1 MYGINTISTVPAYK
15 TKAEVF
21 KAAHE
26 NSDFFDSFGEALSNS
41 WKFYVTK

>member
-1 MYGINTISTVPAYK
+1 MYGVDVKSTVPAYK

-26 NSDFFDSFGEALSNS
+26 NSDFFDSFGEALINS
-41 WKFYVTK
+41 WRFYVTK

>member
-1 MYGINTISTVPAYK
+1 MYGINILSTVPEYK

-26 NSDFFDSFGEALSNS
+26 NSDFFDNFGEALSNS
-41 WKFYVTK
+41 WRFYVTN

>member
-1 MYGINTISTVPAYK
+1 MYEVGGTSTRPVYK

-21 KAAHE
+21 KSAHE

-41 WKFYVTK
+41 WRFYVTK